1 MKAQALAAQATSSGF
16 EYCSKS
22 DTMGII
28 LAALAAVVVT
38 CSFNDELVKMKK
50 LL

>member
-1 MKAQALAAQATSSGF
+1 MKAQVLAAQRSYGSSGRF

-28 LAALAAVVVT
+28 PTPALAAVVVHI
-38 CSFNDELVKMKK
+38 LV
-50 LL
+50 